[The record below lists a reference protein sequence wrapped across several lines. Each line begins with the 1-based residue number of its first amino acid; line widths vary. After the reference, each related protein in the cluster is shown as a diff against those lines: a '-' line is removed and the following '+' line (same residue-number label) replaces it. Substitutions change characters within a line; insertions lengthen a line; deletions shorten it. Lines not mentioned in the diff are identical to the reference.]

1 MPAVQAISANAAAPT
16 VEDGCAALASGD
28 VGEAIELFYAITQAQ
43 PADYESRYWLY
54 SALVAG
60 GHGEIAGDTL
70 ADARNLHAVAV
81 IRSVGGDM
89 ERFRTDPA
97 YCGSL
102 GLQLYNAD
110 LMGPATVALGKALDF
125 DNLDPM
131 FLVTLGLSMQHQGRL
146 GEAIDVFTLAAETFP
161 SASIHGFLI
170 YPLFHAPDR
179 LKRVSDE
186 ARKWATLYAQPHTP
200 KKVMFAGE
208 RTANRRLRI
217 GYVGPSFV
225 RNQVAQFLLPV
236 LEAHDPAAVEVFLY
250 CADPSGET
258 GLPEHCKVRAIGALS
273 DADVVKRIRTDK
285 IDVLIDVWGHTA
297 GSRLPVFGHRPAP
310 VQVAWINFVQTTGL
324 DCMDYVLHADSMAVD
339 GTAQY
344 FTEEVWPIG
353 PIVTPCRLSPDR
365 QALAPTPAL
374 RNGYVTFGSFNNPA
388 KISEETVQAWSRI
401 LCARPDDRLVMK
413 YRYYADPVLQRV
425 TRARFAAYG
434 VDPQQLE
441 FREHTTGADY
451 WREFADI
458 DLALDPSPC
467 PGGTTS
473 CDALA
478 SGVPVLTQWG
488 DDFFS
493 RIGVP
498 VVLPC
503 GLPEL
508 IAKSWDDYVD
518 RALNLTADAE
528 ALDVLRRKTRIG
540 FETSPYR
547 DEEGFTRNLEGIFRQ
562 MYSRWLTVAQ

>member
-1 MPAVQAISANAAAPT
+1 MS
-16 VEDGCAALASGD
+16 GGD
-28 VGEAIELFYAITQAQ
+28 VAEAIELFYAVTQAK

-60 GHGEIAGDTL
+60 GHGEIAGQTL
-70 ADARNLHAVAV
+70 ADARNIHAVSV
-81 IRSVGGDM
+81 IRSAGGDM
-89 ERFRTDPA
+89 ERLRTDPA
-97 YCGSL
+97 YCRVL
-102 GLQLYNAD
+102 GMQLYNAG
-110 LMGPATVALGKALDF
+110 LMGPATLALSKALDF
-125 DNLDPM
+125 DNLDPGV
-131 FLVTLGLSMQHQGRL
+131 LVSYGLSMQHQGRMT
-146 GEAIDVFTLAAETFP
+146 EAIDVFTLAAETFP
-161 SASIHGFLI
+161 DAAIHGFLI

-186 ARKWATLYAQPHTP
+186 ARKWAALHAQPHTP
-200 KKVMFAGE
+200 KKPIFAGE

-217 GYVGPSFV
+217 GYVGPSFS
-225 RNQVAQFLLPV
+225 RNQVAQFLMPV

-250 CADPSGET
+250 CADPSGEI
-258 GLPEHCKVRAIGALS
+258 GLPDHCKVRAIGTVS
-273 DADVVKRIRTDK
+273 DADVVKQIRADK

-297 GSRLPVFGHRPAP
+297 GSRLSVFGHRPAP

-324 DCMDYVLHADSMAVD
+324 DSMDYVLHADSMAVE

-365 QALAPTPAL
+365 QPLTPTPAL

-388 KISEETVQAWSRI
+388 KISEATVQAWARI
-401 LCARPDDRLVMK
+401 LCSRPDDRLVLK

-425 TRARFAAYG
+425 TQARFAAYG
-434 VDPQQLE
+434 VDPGQLE
-441 FREHTTGADY
+441 FRGHTTGADY
-451 WREFADI
+451 WSEFADI

-508 IAKSWDDYVD
+508 IANDWDDYVG
-518 RALNLTADAE
+518 RAVNLTADVE
-528 ALDVLRRKTRIG
+528 ALDVLRRKTRAG

-547 DEEGFTRNLEGIFRQ
+547 DEEGFTRNLESVFRQ
-562 MYSRWLTVAQ
+562 MYSRWLTGGQ